1 MRLCMNCKHVVEA
14 VRNNIFAFSTL
25 TDPNESEDETNVES
39 STISKRGKASNKHK
53 KELASS
59 TANSG
64 EKTNQSSSVIYLGHL
79 PTAFEER
86 ELLIFLNQFGPV
98 TKCRVSRSTKTGR
111 SRGYAFVQF
120 DDAEV
125 ANIVAEAMNGYFLL
139 EKRLVCNVL
148 PQDKVYDLMFKRAK
162 KIMSKKDMQDK
173 AREEVNRRKTPEVM
187 KGITAKLVE
196 REEAKRK
203 KLIEL
208 GIDYDFPGYA
218 AGASGNGKAAFQSET
233 IDDKSSK
240 KRRKV
245 SVDDAND
252 KENSDEEEMNLQV
265 KATPKASKKKVS
277 KAKTEVKKDK
287 KKKEKKR
294 KSLA

>member
-1 MRLCMNCKHVVEA
+1 MEQ
-14 VRNNIFAFSTL
+14 SQ
-25 TDPNESEDETNVES
+25 
-39 STISKRGKASNKHK
+39 STISKRGKTSNKRK
-53 KELASS
+53 KELVTSSS
-59 TANSG
+59 TTKS
-64 EKTNQSSSVIYLGHL
+64 EEQSNQPSSVIYLGHL

-148 PQDKVYDLMFKRAK
+148 PQDKVYDLMFRRAK

-187 KGITAKLVE
+187 RGITAKLVE

-203 KLIEL
+203 KLLEL

-218 AGASGNGKAAFQSET
+218 AGASGNGKTALQSESMDNGKT
-233 IDDKSSK
+233 SK

-245 SVDDAND
+245 SVDDVND
-252 KENSDEEEMNLQV
+252 KENSDEEERDLQV
-265 KATPKASKKKVS
+265 NATPKASKKKVL

-287 KKKEKKR
+287 KKKDKKR